1 MDQTTQETPGGS
13 FLELHLDQQSVLYL
27 GESARWA
34 RFLAILGFIYIGLL
48 LLISLFAGALVSNMM
63 SGMGTSD
70 VRDIGYFSTGFVT
83 IIILAAALI
92 LFFPVLYLYNYATKL
107 RRALRNNEQAV
118 LTESLKNLK
127 SFFKFYGILA
137 IIVISLYILMFI
149 GGIIGAL
156 MVHRA

>member
-1 MDQTTQETPGGS
+1 
-13 FLELHLDQQSVLYL
+13 
-27 GESARWA
+27 
-34 RFLAILGFIYIGLL
+34 
-48 LLISLFAGALVSNMM
+48 M

-83 IIILAAALI
+83 VIILVAALI